1 MFVMEIECDVRKGE
15 EGCKKNK
22 RGNGCKLCERK
33 LAFRAFRFGLVVGTK
48 ARECASESMSEA
60 VHRAYSTICM
70 ARAASPVFTSY
81 SRAASVCR
89 SPAVNDLV
97 SRIHL
102 QRVAATPTEF
112 LMWSVHGSRDS

>member
-70 ARAASPVFTSY
+70 ARAASPEFIFNGLLLRPLSFLCGRSTDLGTR
-81 SRAASVCR
+81 SRTVC
-89 SPAVNDLV
+89 
-97 SRIHL
+97 
-102 QRVAATPTEF
+102 
-112 LMWSVHGSRDS
+112 M